1 MNDHYLIHSIYTYFG
16 FVVFGRLFNFILNRS
31 LGEKDKN
38 KINDIN
44 SQTLSSESSYKNIK
58 KLSKLDIF
66 VFITICI
73 IFIIY
78 FESIKI
84 IEFFKLD
91 SLRIWTIKVAFVLI
105 FMHNYFPQH
114 LYKHQILSMILIFS
128 MCAFLKIF
136 LTLIDYKQQNN
147 NIYKENGILVC
158 IDIIAIYN
166 FLTFIIS
173 FAEVKIK
180 DFIDRKYISLYLI
193 VMLIGILGLI
203 ITSVSALFFYL
214 FGQYCNNNLKDHL
227 YCYGDSL
234 SYFDEFK
241 DNLAKKYS
249 YLKIFLITPVYLF
262 IEFFSFTFS
271 ILIIKDLNPI
281 YLLLTDNTYDLI
293 YDLVDYFKNDKKNNY
308 FLTKFIVS
316 EIDEIF
322 QIIGF
327 LIYLEII
334 ELRFFGLNENIRK
347 NIIKRGE
354 YDFENEG
361 TDDLNDTFHF
371 NNSNIFIEQYKVNIS
386 EDESIFNE

>member
-308 FLTKFIVS
+308 FLTKFVVS

>member
-214 FGQYCNNNLKDHL
+214 
-227 YCYGDSL
+227 
-234 SYFDEFK
+234 
-241 DNLAKKYS
+241 
-249 YLKIFLITPVYLF
+249 
-262 IEFFSFTFS
+262 
-271 ILIIKDLNPI
+271 III
-281 YLLLTDNTYDLI
+281 
-293 YDLVDYFKNDKKNNY
+293 
-308 FLTKFIVS
+308 
-316 EIDEIF
+316 
-322 QIIGF
+322 
-327 LIYLEII
+327 
-334 ELRFFGLNENIRK
+334 
-347 NIIKRGE
+347 
-354 YDFENEG
+354 
-361 TDDLNDTFHF
+361 
-371 NNSNIFIEQYKVNIS
+371 
-386 EDESIFNE
+386 

>member
-1 MNDHYLIHSIYTYFG
+1 M
-16 FVVFGRLFNFILNRS
+16 
-31 LGEKDKN
+31 
-38 KINDIN
+38 
-44 SQTLSSESSYKNIK
+44 
-58 KLSKLDIF
+58 
-66 VFITICI
+66 
-73 IFIIY
+73 
-78 FESIKI
+78 
-84 IEFFKLD
+84 
-91 SLRIWTIKVAFVLI
+91 
-105 FMHNYFPQH
+105 
-114 LYKHQILSMILIFS
+114 
-128 MCAFLKIF
+128 
-136 LTLIDYKQQNN
+136 
-147 NIYKENGILVC
+147 
-158 IDIIAIYN
+158 
-166 FLTFIIS
+166 
-173 FAEVKIK
+173 
-180 DFIDRKYISLYLI
+180 
-193 VMLIGILGLI
+193 
-203 ITSVSALFFYL
+203 
-214 FGQYCNNNLKDHL
+214 KDHL